1 MKTLLLPL
9 LLSATLA
16 GPAHAD
22 EIVDTINSA
31 LKAYKDGDFVVAK
44 EDLDYASQLLAKQ
57 KATGL
62 SRLLPKE
69 LAGWARKDGDT
80 QALGAGMFGGGTM
93 ASAEYSKGEKNLNIQ
108 LMADNPMMAAVA
120 GMFNN
125 PSLMGA
131 AGTQKRINRQKVM
144 IDSDGEM
151 TSMIGKVLVQISGDA
166 SIEDKEAYFN
176 ALDIKAL
183 EGF

>member
-1 MKTLLLPL
+1 MKKLLLPL
-9 LLSATLA
+9 LLSTSLI
-16 GPAHAD
+16 GPVYAD

-31 LKAYKDGDFVVAK
+31 LKAYQDGDFVAAK

-62 SRLLPKE
+62 SKMLPKE
-69 LAGWARKDGDT
+69 LAGWKREEGET

-93 ASAEYSKGEKNLNIQ
+93 ASSNYVKGDKNVNIQ

-144 IDSDGEM
+144 IDGEGEM
-151 TSMIGKVLVQISGDA
+151 TAMIGKVLVQISGSA
-166 SIEDKEAYFN
+166 SLEDKEAYFN